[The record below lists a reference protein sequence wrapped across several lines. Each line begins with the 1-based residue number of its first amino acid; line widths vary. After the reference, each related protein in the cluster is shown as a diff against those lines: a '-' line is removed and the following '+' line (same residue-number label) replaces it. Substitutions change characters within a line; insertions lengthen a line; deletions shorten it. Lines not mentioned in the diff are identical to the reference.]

1 MEIIKGNEIF
11 EDYKKQ
17 LPFDIGNLNPF
28 EKYFTGKTYLNMH
41 VTASSVPVGF
51 VTFEPGCINN

>member
-17 LPFDIGNLNPF
+17 LPFDIGSQSIWEIFYREKLF
-28 EKYFTGKTYLNMH
+28 EYACDGQ
-41 VTASSVPVGF
+41 
-51 VTFEPGCINN
+51 